1 MSVLWS
7 LCSEDEIIPLTR
19 FNICSAKSQEEKD
32 IFKAK
37 QIKIRILKF
46 GKDFDADV
54 WLKDL
59 RLNFDQMNSK
69 VEIWY

>member
-1 MSVLWS
+1 MRMRSYPLHSLIFEVLK
-7 LCSEDEIIPLTR
+7 
-19 FNICSAKSQEEKD
+19 AKKKRVF
-32 IFKAK
+32 FKAK
-37 QIKIRILKF
+37 QILIRILKF

-54 WLKDL
+54 WLQDL